1 MKFCCRF
8 SCMGLELYHFWYKH
22 FSFESDVLN
31 KTVETWGLL
40 GAGLE
45 TILKTIVDN
54 YSDSAP
60 FFMVVNRILDR
71 MSILFE
77 SKKKIQIKYFKSQ
90 RVVFFLMNI
99 PKVVEILFVCSRLEN
114 GVFGYSMVFHCR
126 LFLMISLKVR
136 FE

>member
-1 MKFCCRF
+1 
-8 SCMGLELYHFWYKH
+8 MGLELYHFWYKH